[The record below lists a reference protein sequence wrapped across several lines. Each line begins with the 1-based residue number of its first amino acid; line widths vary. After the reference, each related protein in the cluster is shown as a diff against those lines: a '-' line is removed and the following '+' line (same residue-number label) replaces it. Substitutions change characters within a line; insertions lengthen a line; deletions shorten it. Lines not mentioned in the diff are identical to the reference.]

1 MFYLQRLQKYDFV
14 WERNNGDFQ
23 KQENFS
29 FCSFHSY
36 TNQRRCG
43 EGVEGVLEAERHF
56 GNFGESRPCCS
67 SLETLVLH
75 FGRAQ
80 V

>member
-1 MFYLQRLQKYDFV
+1 MEISRNKKTSVFV
-14 WERNNGDFQ
+14 VFTHILIRGVVGG
-23 KQENFS
+23 
-29 FCSFHSY
+29 C
-36 TNQRRCG
+36 
-43 EGVEGVLEAERHF
+43 VEGVLEAERHF
-56 GNFGESRPCCS
+56 GNFEESRPCCS

>member
-1 MFYLQRLQKYDFV
+1 MFYLQRLQKYDFGRGIT
-14 WERNNGDFQ
+14 EISRNKKSSVFAVFTHILIRGVVG
-23 KQENFS
+23 
-29 FCSFHSY
+29 C
-36 TNQRRCG
+36 
-43 EGVEGVLEAERHF
+43 VEGLLEAERHF
-56 GNFGESRPCCS
+56 GSFGESRPCCS